1 MKKSDASKAAL
12 LEQLRKTP
20 ILQVGCE
27 KVGISRVT
35 LYRWRA
41 ENADFAKSVDDALL
55 EGRLMVND
63 LAEGQLIG
71 AIKDRNMTAVM
82 GWLKHNHP
90 SYRTKVQIEGTVNT
104 IQELSDEQKE
114 LVHKALSLANLTLKP
129 HEPEQPS

>member
-20 ILQVGCE
+20 ILQIACE
-27 KVGISRVT
+27 KIGISRVT

-41 ENADFAKSVDDALL
+41 NDPEFAKSVDDALL

-63 LAEGQLIG
+63 LAESQLIS
-71 AIKDRNMTAVM
+71 AIKDRNMVAVM
-82 GWLKHNHP
+82 GWLKHHHP
-90 SYRTKVQIEGTVNT
+90 LYRTKVQIEGTVNT

-114 LVHKALSLANLTLKP
+114 LVRKALTLANLTLES
-129 HEPEQPS
+129 HGTESI

>member
-20 ILQVGCE
+20 ILQIGCE
-27 KVGISRVT
+27 KIGISRVT

-41 ENADFAKSVDDALL
+41 EHPEFAKNVDEALL

-71 AIKDRNMTAVM
+71 AIKDRNMTAIL
-82 GWLKHNHP
+82 GWLKHHHP
-90 SYRTKVQIEGTVNT
+90 SYKTKVKIGGTVNT
-104 IQELSDEQKE
+104 INEMSPEEAKRAE
-114 LVHKALSLANLTLKP
+114 KALTLAGLILKANDKYP
-129 HEPEQPS
+129 N

>member
-12 LEQLRKTP
+12 VEQLRKTP
-20 ILQVGCE
+20 ILQIGCE

-41 ENADFAKSVDDALL
+41 EDAEFAKSVDEALL

-71 AIKDRNMTAVM
+71 AIKDRNITAVM

-114 LVHKALSLANLTLKP
+114 LVRKALLLANLTLEP
-129 HEPEQPS
+129 HGNEPA

>member
-20 ILQVGCE
+20 ILQIGCE

-41 ENADFAKSVDDALL
+41 EDIEFAKSVDEALL

-71 AIKDRNMTAVM
+71 AIKDRNMTAVL
-82 GWLKHNHP
+82 GWLKHHHP
-90 SYRTKVQIEGTVNT
+90 SYKTKVQVEGAVNV
-104 IQELSDEQKE
+104 IQEMSPEDAEQT
-114 LVHKALSLANLTLKP
+114 LKALTLAGLILKP
-129 HEPEQPS
+129 HGEQSV